1 METVNFSDIS
11 TKSSIYNLYVEI
23 YKTFRT
29 AEILVGAVADALAG
43 GDAGLVVPTTL
54 HAAI

>member
-1 METVNFSDIS
+1 MERVNFSDIS
-11 TKSSIYNLYVEI
+11 TKSSICNLYVEI

>member
-1 METVNFSDIS
+1 M
-11 TKSSIYNLYVEI
+11 YQ
-23 YKTFRT
+23 TFRT
-29 AEILVGAVADALAG
+29 AELLVGGVADALAG